1 MKLLLLKS
9 KKKSIRFQK
18 FYLIES
24 SSEPSDAVRV
34 VNAVLTQLDQLKSY
48 PNVLVIATSNVTG
61 RIDLAFV
68 DRADMKVHIGKGFLT
83 IGYKR
88 TWEGLMKSYL

>member
-1 MKLLLLKS
+1 M
-9 KKKSIRFQK
+9 
-18 FYLIES
+18 
-24 SSEPSDAVRV
+24 RV

-68 DRADMKVHIGKGFLT
+68 DRADMKVHIGKGFLI
-83 IGYKR
+83 IGSKR
-88 TWEGLMKSYL
+88 TWAGLITIFLLRSNSFSKRNKGRAGDSCSFL

>member
-1 MKLLLLKS
+1 M
-9 KKKSIRFQK
+9 
-18 FYLIES
+18 
-24 SSEPSDAVRV
+24 RV

-88 TWEGLMKSYL
+88 TWEGLMKSYLLFYKKNPI